1 MVESEYEQIRL
12 KRVEENKKRMIELNL
27 NKLSQS
33 LRLSSPSPKPS
44 PVYPLSFFYFLISFV
59 FWIHFVNYRPRQG
72 RRVLRW
78 TRRRSGDRAAL
89 RILLPATKR
98 SFLLFDSAELWNQIV
113 FISRF
118 YE

>member
-1 MVESEYEQIRL
+1 MVESEYEKIRL

-27 NKLSQS
+27 NNLSQS

-44 PVYPLSFFYFLISFV
+44 PVYPLFLSLLISFV
-59 FWIHFVNYRPRQG
+59 FWTHFVNCRPRQG

-78 TRRRSGDRAAL
+78 TRRRSGDQAAL